1 VKIILEVSLIKD
13 TIQSEGKLCPIKF
26 AVNII
31 GGKWKMY
38 IIWILEKRGTLR
50 YNELKRQ
57 IVGITDMMLTQC
69 LKQLESDDIVERIQ
83 YNEIPPRVE
92 YCLTQE
98 GKSLFLALFEIA
110 NWSKNRMEKMG
121 IEWDE

>member
-1 VKIILEVSLIKD
+1 MKIILEVSLIKD

-69 LKQLESDDIVERIQ
+69 LKQLESDEIVERIQ

>member
-1 VKIILEVSLIKD
+1 MSLIKD

>member
-1 VKIILEVSLIKD
+1 
-13 TIQSEGKLCPIKF
+13 
-26 AVNII
+26 
-31 GGKWKMY
+31 MY

-69 LKQLESDDIVERIQ
+69 LKQLESDEIVERIQ

-92 YCLTQE
+92 YSLTQE
-98 GKSLFLALFEIA
+98 GKLLFIALFEIA
-110 NWSKNRMEKMG
+110 NWSKKRMVKLG